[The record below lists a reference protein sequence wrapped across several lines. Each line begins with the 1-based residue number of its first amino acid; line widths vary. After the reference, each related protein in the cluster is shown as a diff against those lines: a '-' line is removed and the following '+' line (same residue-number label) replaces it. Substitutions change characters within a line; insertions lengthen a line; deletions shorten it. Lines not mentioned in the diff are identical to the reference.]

1 MPGDDLHDQQHTPP
15 STAIP
20 HQTIDP
26 HHQQHQQQQP
36 RKKRAKIVSA
46 CGECRRKKTKCN
58 GEQPCRSCEKSGV
71 ACIYPS
77 ATQQPGDDKR
87 SHFNKAALESIEER
101 LKTIE
106 DMLRMILQSSQH
118 NPPDLDPAMVHQF
131 LNNTAGAGGGGNV
144 VVTSTPPPPPTT
156 TQRPSS
162 SSSNSST
169 SSPPN
174 SLQQQHSIRQP
185 SSPPQPIQHLH
196 HSYHHHHHHHQHP
209 STSYIPPPPPQQQQ
223 QQQQQQQR
231 ISEYDIRLPS
241 IHNLSAPTSGYH
253 PHEQHPDMVPPPPP
267 PATTTTTTTTIA
279 TSTAQYHHHPHSTSS
294 SAVSRPDPLSPNAP
308 SIEQD
313 YGAFQPVKKRKR

>member
-1 MPGDDLHDQQHTPP
+1 MPGDDHHEQQHTPP
-15 STAIP
+15 STTLA

-26 HHQQHQQQQP
+26 HHQQQQP

-71 ACIYPS
+71 ACVYPS
-77 ATQQPGDDKR
+77 ATQHHGDDKR

-118 NPPDLDPAMVHQF
+118 SPPDLDPAMVHQF
-131 LNNTAGAGGGGNV
+131 LNNTTNTGGV
-144 VVTSTPPPPPTT
+144 VVASAPTATSAT

-174 SLQQQHSIRQP
+174 SLQQHSIRQP
-185 SSPPQPIQHLH
+185 SSPPSSIQHPH
-196 HSYHHHHHHHQHP
+196 HSYPHHQQHP
-209 STSYIPPPPPQQQQ
+209 SSSHAPPPPLAPS
-223 QQQQQQQR
+223 QQQQR
-231 ISEYDIRLPS
+231 ISEYDVRLPS

-253 PHEQHPDMVPPPPP
+253 PHEQHPEMAPPPSNT
-267 PATTTTTTTTIA
+267 TTTTTTTTI
-279 TSTAQYHHHPHSTSS
+279 QYHHHHHSTSS
-294 SAVSRPDPLSPNAP
+294 PAVGKPALLSPDAP
-308 SIEQD
+308 STEQD